1 MKKIL
6 KKNKSLIIA
15 GLVLSAVIL
24 AYFKRES
31 IKTFFS
37 KSKPSS
43 PLNVSTATASPS
55 ITPTTPIVP
64 NEDDILLKKGSSGP
78 KVKELQVLM
87 NNSVLAVNPNNPT
100 LVTDGSFGSKTE
112 DRLYFLTLRK
122 SISINQYKE
131 MGKKGNSGSS
141 WFNIF

>member
-6 KKNKSLIIA
+6 KKNKSLIIT
-15 GLVLSAVIL
+15 GLVLIAVIL

-55 ITPTTPIVP
+55 TTPTTPIVP
-64 NEDDILLKKGSSGP
+64 NEDDVLLKKGSSGL

-100 LVTDGSFGSKTE
+100 LATDGNFGAKTE
-112 DRLYFLTLRK
+112 DRLEFLTGRK

-131 MGKKGNSGSS
+131 MDKKGNSGSS